1 MRDQQGFLLKQLFDH
16 LKFLEEKITAKDHWR
31 ECRPKVCRALEKSGK
46 LDQAAKEAAR
56 LTRDARAD
64 CALRNMTWLEAWEAV
79 REQWLLLPSE
89 EDQPKL
95 RASSPLNRFVSAPPA
110 RTKTL

>member
-1 MRDQQGFLLKQLFDH
+1 MRDQHGFLLKQLLDH
-16 LKFLEEKITAKDHWR
+16 LKFPEEKITAQDHWR
-31 ECRPKVCRALEKSGK
+31 ECRPKVCRALEKRGK

-64 CALRNMTWLEAWEAV
+64 CVLRNMTWLEAWEAV

-95 RASSPLNRFVSAPPA
+95 GASSPLNRFVSAPPT
-110 RTKTL
+110 RTKNI